1 MSTLSGPSS
10 GPTLRRL
17 TTPRAAALAGVVFAV
32 LFGTTVFLIRTNM
45 PEGVQD
51 STRWL
56 NTQHGGIGTATAL
69 MPFAGIS
76 FLWFIGVVRDSFGRF
91 EDRFF
96 ASVFLGSGLLFLA
109 MTFVAAAVAAGL
121 VACNTG
127 VIDPPAHAEVIDFSK
142 FVVLAAIK
150 TYAIRMAAVFMMS
163 LATIWLRTGL
173 MPRWLVAISYLV
185 AVGLL
190 FAGNASMWV
199 AMAFPAWVLVVSG
212 LILARPGP
220 FEELRDSQP

>member
-1 MSTLSGPSS
+1 MSAASGPSS

-17 TTPRAAALAGVVFAV
+17 TTPRAAAFAGVVFAM
-32 LFGTTVFLIRTNM
+32 LFGTTVFLIRRNM

-56 NTQHGGIGTATAL
+56 NSQHTGIATAAAL

-76 FLWFIGVVRDSFGRF
+76 FLWFIGVVRDGFGRF

-121 VACNTG
+121 VASNAAL
-127 VIDPPAHAEVIDFSK
+127 IDSPARAAVIDFSR
-142 FVVLAAIK
+142 FVVLAVTK

-173 MPRWLVAISYLV
+173 MPRWLVATSYLV

-190 FAGNASMWV
+190 IAGDTSMWV
-199 AMAFPAWVLVVSG
+199 AMAFPGWVLVVSG
-212 LILARPGP
+212 LILARSGL
-220 FEELRDSQP
+220 FEELRMSTY